1 MNLVKSKEQPARLG
15 LPASVREW
23 WDLGDGYE
31 AYITIG
37 SKVCS
42 FWISDFSKKDITYKI
57 AKLLNLDVRE
67 EHLIK
72 RYKGS
77 DELYTS
83 MSINTLAINYT
94 KPENYKELLE
104 KIERIVNEHFK
115 K

>member
-1 MNLVKSKEQPARLG
+1 MG
-15 LPASVREW
+15 LPASTCEW

-31 AYITIG
+31 AYVTIG

-42 FWISDFSKKDITYKI
+42 FWISDFSKKEITYEV
-57 AKLLNLDVRE
+57 AKLLNLDVSE

-72 RYKGS
+72 RYEGN

-94 KPENYKELLE
+94 KPKCYKDLLK
-104 KIERIVNEHFK
+104 KIELIVNEHIK
-115 K
+115 NK